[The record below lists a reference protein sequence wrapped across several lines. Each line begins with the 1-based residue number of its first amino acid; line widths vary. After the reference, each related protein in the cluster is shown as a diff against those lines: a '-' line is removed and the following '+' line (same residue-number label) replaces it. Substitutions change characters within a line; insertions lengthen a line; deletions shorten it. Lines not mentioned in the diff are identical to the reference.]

1 MRNKFLLE
9 GETNEQV
16 YVAVEFNLQ
25 AVTIQLDV
33 FEHKASVHELLK
45 NWVKNETDL
54 PQSVQTFTRTVADE
68 NLLPEEI
75 KVKEVGKVR
84 QIEIE
89 WGNLLIQSRLL
100 KGFEDDL
107 LLIKE
112 KLATLENYS
121 QELFDET
128 DKFWVKLLEFKKE
141 FNLPNEKVDS
151 FKLEIDVIFEALKS
165 LRKDSKKEFDENS
178 IENYTALKAKLDAC
192 KQKIDKNQPAK
203 NIINDLKEIRT
214 EFNKTAMRK
223 NHKQEID
230 ETINSLFEQLS
241 QTRKKAIDG
250 KTNKRITDLEGILE
264 KMNKSID
271 WELRELAKEDKNLAN
286 CEQKFQLKL
295 FEAKIA
301 MLKSKLDEKVAK
313 RNDIQNTLTKL
324 KEA

>member
-121 QELFDET
+121 Q
-128 DKFWVKLLEFKKE
+128 
-141 FNLPNEKVDS
+141 
-151 FKLEIDVIFEALKS
+151 
-165 LRKDSKKEFDENS
+165 
-178 IENYTALKAKLDAC
+178 
-192 KQKIDKNQPAK
+192 
-203 NIINDLKEIRT
+203 
-214 EFNKTAMRK
+214 
-223 NHKQEID
+223 
-230 ETINSLFEQLS
+230 
-241 QTRKKAIDG
+241 
-250 KTNKRITDLEGILE
+250 
-264 KMNKSID
+264 
-271 WELRELAKEDKNLAN
+271 
-286 CEQKFQLKL
+286 
-295 FEAKIA
+295 
-301 MLKSKLDEKVAK
+301 
-313 RNDIQNTLTKL
+313 
-324 KEA
+324 